1 MRFLK
6 LVLPLALVCLI
17 AAACSSDSE
26 DSTPS
31 VAATEP
37 PVVQPTEAVQAPAET
52 PTQAPATPVEEA
64 TEVSEIRPIGQQE
77 LADAIYAAMIEDDER
92 PSVVSEEQVR
102 CLAYDLAGVFSDE
115 RLSELGLNG
124 PSITSVYEDR
134 GNVALFSEFGISE
147 AEASELVDRA
157 LECLDWRGLVAEEV
171 ASEGLPPDQ
180 ADCIASEISG
190 EGIRAVVMNALI
202 LESEDDLG
210 LREEE
215 VLAALQAC
223 VDVRDMLF
231 QTFVQ
236 EGLSEQSARC
246 VAEGL
251 PEELVEIML
260 EGPEIEDEEAAL
272 EFIGELMALQNRCL
286 TPEEIESMGGFGG

>member
-1 MRFLK
+1 MRILKSIVFLTLFC
-6 LVLPLALVCLI
+6 LV

-26 DSTPS
+26 DSAPTPMTAEA
-31 VAATEP
+31 VAEQPAQTP
-37 PVVQPTEAVQAPAET
+37 TSQPTEPAQTPAPE
-52 PTQAPATPVEEA
+52 PTEA
-64 TEVSEIRPIGQQE
+64 LDGSSSAQQE
-77 LADAIYAAMIEDDER
+77 LADAIFTAMIEDDER
-92 PSVVSEEQVR
+92 PSVVSEDQAR
-102 CLAYDLAGVFSDE
+102 CLADGLAGVFSDE
-115 RLSELGLNG
+115 RLRELGLDG

-147 AEASELVDRA
+147 AEATELVDRA
-157 LECLDWRGLVAEEV
+157 LECLDWRSVVAEEV

-180 ADCIASEISG
+180 ANCIASELSG

-223 VDVRDMLF
+223 VDIRDMLF

-246 VAEGL
+246 VAGGL
-251 PEELVEIML
+251 PEELVEMML

-272 EFIGELMALQNRCL
+272 EMMGELVALQNRCL

>member
-1 MRFLK
+1 MRLLK
-6 LVLPLALVCLI
+6 LVLPLVLVCLI
-17 AAACSSDSE
+17 AAACSSNSE
-26 DSTPS
+26 DSVPA
-31 VAATEP
+31 VAATEPPVPATEP
-37 PVVQPTEAVQAPAET
+37 PVVQPTEPAQTPAPE
-52 PTQAPATPVEEA
+52 PTEI
-64 TEVSEIRPIGQQE
+64 EVGPSTARQE
-77 LADAIYAAMIEDDER
+77 LADAIFTALIEDDER
-92 PSVVSEEQVR
+92 PSVVSEEKAR
-102 CLAYDLAGVFSDE
+102 CLADDLAGVFSDE
-115 RLSELGLNG
+115 RLSELGLDG

-157 LECLDWRGLVAEEV
+157 LECLDWRGVVAEEV

-180 ADCIASEISG
+180 ANCIASEISG

-210 LREEE
+210 LGEEE
-215 VLAALQAC
+215 VVAALQAC
-223 VDVRDMLF
+223 VNVRDMLF
-231 QTFVQ
+231 QTFIQ

-246 VAEGL
+246 VADGL
-251 PEELVEIML
+251 PEELVEMML
-260 EGPEIEDEEAAL
+260 EGPDPEDEEAPL

>member
-1 MRFLK
+1 MRILK
-6 LVLPLALVCLI
+6 LVVFLTLFCLI

-26 DSTPS
+26 DSAPTPMTAEA
-31 VAATEP
+31 VAEQPAQTP
-37 PVVQPTEAVQAPAET
+37 TSQPTEPAQTPAPEPTETAEGPST
-52 PTQAPATPVEEA
+52 A
-64 TEVSEIRPIGQQE
+64 QQE
-77 LADAIYAAMIEDDER
+77 VADAIFTAMIEDDER
-92 PSVVSEEQVR
+92 PSVVSEGQVR
-102 CLAYDLAGVFSDE
+102 CLADGLSGVFSEE
-115 RLSELGLNG
+115 RLSELGLDG

-134 GNVALFSEFGISE
+134 GNVALFSDFGISE

-157 LECLDWRGLVAEEV
+157 LECLDWRSVVAEEV

-180 ADCIASEISG
+180 ANCIASEISG

-202 LESEDDLG
+202 LESEGDLG

-215 VLAALQAC
+215 VLAALQTC

-251 PEELVEIML
+251 PEELVEMIL

-272 EFIGELMALQNRCL
+272 EMMGQLLALQNRCL

>member
-1 MRFLK
+1 MRILK
-6 LVLPLALVCLI
+6 LVLPLVLVCLI

-26 DSTPS
+26 DSAPPAT
-31 VAATEP
+31 ATEAVAEQP
-37 PVVQPTEAVQAPAET
+37 AQTPTAQPTEPAQTPAPEPTET
-52 PTQAPATPVEEA
+52 VEPSMTA
-64 TEVSEIRPIGQQE
+64 QQD
-77 LADAIYAAMIEDDER
+77 LAGAIFTAMIEDDER
-92 PSVVSEEQVR
+92 PSVMSEEQVR
-102 CLAYDLAGVFSDE
+102 CLADDLAGAFSDK
-115 RLSELGLNG
+115 RLSELGLDG
-124 PSITSVYEDR
+124 PSITARYEDL

-157 LECLDWRGLVAEEV
+157 LECLDWRGVLAEEI
-171 ASEGLPPDQ
+171 ASEGLPQDQ
-180 ADCIASEISG
+180 ANCIASEISD

-215 VLAALQAC
+215 VVAALQAC
-223 VDVRDMLF
+223 VDVRALLF
-231 QTFVQ
+231 QTLVQ

-246 VAEGL
+246 VADGL

-260 EGPEIEDEEAAL
+260 EGPDPEDEEAAL

-286 TPEEIESMGGFGG
+286 TPEEMESMGGFGG